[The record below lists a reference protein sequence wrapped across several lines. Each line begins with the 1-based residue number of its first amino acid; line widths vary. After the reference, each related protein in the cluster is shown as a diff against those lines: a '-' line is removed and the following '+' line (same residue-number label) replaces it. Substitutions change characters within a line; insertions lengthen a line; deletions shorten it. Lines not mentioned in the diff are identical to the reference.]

1 MLLIITK
8 IPKNIISE
16 NEVLENKHNMN
27 IIIDTIVKTLWFLSS
42 EACKGESLNASNEL
56 SFEV

>member
-8 IPKNIISE
+8 IHKNTICE
-16 NEVLENKHNMN
+16 NEVLKNKHNMN
-27 IIIDTIVKTLWFLSS
+27 IIVDTIVKTLWSLSS
-42 EACKGESLNASNEL
+42 ETCKGESLSAFNEL